1 MWEDQVEEEEDNV
14 FGANVQ
20 DIRNVMTKLKSIAPH
35 LFDKSNI
42 ITKDFATAISKC
54 LTAALLCRGDKGHPS
69 IINAQERHKC
79 ADEFIKL

>member
-1 MWEDQVEEEEDNV
+1 MWEDQVEEEDDNV

-20 DIRNVMTKLKSIAPH
+20 DIRNVMKKLKGIAPH

-42 ITKDFATAISKC
+42 INGDFATAISKC
-54 LTAALLCRGDKGHPS
+54 LTAALLCRDKGHPS

>member
-20 DIRNVMTKLKSIAPH
+20 DIRNVMKQLKVIAPH

-42 ITKDFATAISKC
+42 ISGDFATAISKC
-54 LTAALLCRGDKGHPS
+54 LTAALLCRDIGDPS
-69 IINAQERHKC
+69 ITNAQERHKC
-79 ADEFIKL
+79 ADEFIEL